1 MKVLFTGGLGDFI
14 GAETFLNEQQKDDVT
29 SVLWATRNREEIRS
43 AIDMNL
49 IFPNMKEEIVMFDNW
64 ANERPVRPWQPGD
77 SFMNIGM
84 KHELNTKCNLNLSKL
99 ELDEIFDCSLDAT
112 LQRMF
117 NGLAFQSSRFATKG
131 NWPSVDKFNLP
142 QKYVV
147 IHPWSDAEICGREFN
162 EADWANITYYLE
174 KNNLMG
180 VVVNRSDK
188 TPPIHNTLVDL
199 TNKTTLKETF
209 SIISKAYQAILCSSS
224 LACFATKIF
233 TKDNIWIKGGHEYIF
248 TPWAT
253 HFYHGPF
260 KSPIDVVFK
269 NFDILNK
276 SKINQSKML
285 DQGQVFLL

>member
-14 GAETFLNEQQKDDVT
+14 GAETFLSEQQKDSVT
-29 SVLWATRNREEIRS
+29 SVLWATRNREEIKA

-49 IFPNMKEEIVMFDNW
+49 IFPNIKEEVIMFDNW
-64 ANERPVRPWQPGD
+64 ANERPTRPWQSGD

-84 KHELNTKCNLNLSKL
+84 KHELNTKCNLNLSNSEL
-99 ELDEIFDCSLDAT
+99 EEIFDCSLDAT

-117 NGLAFQSSRFATKG
+117 QGLSFQSSRFATKG
-131 NWPSVDKFNLP
+131 NWPSIEQFNLP
-142 QKYVV
+142 KKYVV
-147 IHPWSDAEICGREFN
+147 IHPWSDSEICGREFN
-162 EADWANITYYLE
+162 NADWENIIHYLE
-174 KNNLMG
+174 KNDLIG
-180 VVVNRSDK
+180 VVVNRSNIL
-188 TPPIHNTLVDL
+188 PPSHNNLLDL
-199 TNKTTLKETF
+199 TNQTNLKETF
-209 SIISKAYQAILCSSS
+209 GIISQAYQAILCSSS

-233 TKDNIWIKGGHEYIF
+233 SKNNIWIKGGHEYIF

-260 KSPIDVVFK
+260 KSPIDIVFK

-276 SKINQSKML
+276 ISIDQSKML